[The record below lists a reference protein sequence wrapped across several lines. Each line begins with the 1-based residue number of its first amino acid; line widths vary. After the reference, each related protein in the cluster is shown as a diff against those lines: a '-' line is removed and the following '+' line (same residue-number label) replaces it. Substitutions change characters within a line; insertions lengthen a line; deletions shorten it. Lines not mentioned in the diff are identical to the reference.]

1 MSEEEKVDGKK
12 VGFFKSP
19 LFKQLLRFAVV
30 GTTAFVIDYG
40 FLYVFTEF
48 AGINYLISSGLSFSI
63 SVIFNYIMSI
73 VWVFDVDKSNSKLRD
88 FVVFMV
94 LSVIGLGINQ
104 LIMWLLVDFMA
115 LWYMFAK
122 IFATAVVMV
131 YNFVT
136 RKLFLERKH

>member
-1 MSEEEKVDGKK
+1 M
-12 VGFFKSP
+12 
-19 LFKQLLRFAVV
+19 V